1 VLIRIY
7 RQFAAPEP
15 SLDQL
20 RTTGMGAGF
29 GNAGRAR
36 HQAANRSSVG
46 HVAHPK
52 GYRVLTPALAAK
64 DSGLPVDGQFEV
76 A

>member
-1 VLIRIY
+1 MLIRVY

-20 RTTGMGAGF
+20 RTTRVGAGF
-29 GNAGRAR
+29 GNTGRAR
-36 HQAANRSSVG
+36 HQAPDRSRVG
-46 HVAHPK
+46 YVTHPK
-52 GYRVLTPALAAK
+52 GYRVLPPALAAK
-64 DSGLPVDGQFEV
+64 DTGLPVDGQLEV

>member
-1 VLIRIY
+1 VLIRVY

-20 RTTGMGAGF
+20 RTTRVGAGF
-29 GNAGRAR
+29 GNAGRTG

-52 GYRVLTPALAAK
+52 GYRVLAPALAAK
-64 DSGLPVDGQFEV
+64 DTGLPVDGQLEV